1 MSRKTNP
8 DPTVAKWQAYVET
21 WLAVGGNEMALRNI
35 AAHLGLLTQEVIR
48 LKRQLQLS
56 KKRNARK
63 PPPLAT
69 ARDHQHRNR
78 ENLNEP

>member
-8 DPTVAKWQAYVET
+8 DPAVAKWQAYVET

-48 LKRQLQLS
+48 LK
-56 KKRNARK
+56 KRNARK

-69 ARDHQHRNR
+69 ARDHHPIATGKRS
-78 ENLNEP
+78 